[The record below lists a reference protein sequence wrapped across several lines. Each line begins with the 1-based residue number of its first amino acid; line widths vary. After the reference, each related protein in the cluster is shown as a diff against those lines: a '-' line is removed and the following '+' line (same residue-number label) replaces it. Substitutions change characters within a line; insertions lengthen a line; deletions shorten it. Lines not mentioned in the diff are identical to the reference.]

1 MSLRKKFLSGIGIS
15 VIAVMLLLTLLVS
28 RSVAGLIEAK
38 EREHHHLLTEAVDAQ
53 MQAQLDSAR
62 MSVISIANNAQVQ
75 ELFAQ
80 RDREALLEQLMPVYE
95 TLQNE
100 VAQIQFHLPDSTA
113 FLRLHMPENFGDSLR
128 DFRFTVNEA
137 NEKKTIVQGLEEGRG
152 GYGFRVV
159 VPMNHQGQHTGSV
172 EYGSNFGNQFLEN
185 LKVQFGG
192 DYFIYTLTDES
203 VSWQEG
209 QEDNS
214 FLAGTMETDSWQ
226 ESLDMMTHVMN
237 GEWVSQVSEDENQ
250 SVLLIPY
257 MDYQGNVGGYIKAIL
272 DRSAIVA
279 QSNGMTRMLYLL
291 TAGVTVLL
299 SLIMFLFLNSA
310 ILKPVN
316 RMKISIA
323 AVEQGDFTI
332 ECDATTKDEIGQ
344 LACSFNQMVGTVR
357 EMIGDISGAALKV
370 SDASAALQHTALEN
384 TRTTEEVAKAVEGI
398 AQGAVDQAERT
409 EEGAQK
415 SLAMGS
421 IIEKNQQLT
430 ATMNQ
435 TNQQATRVVAE
446 SLKNMEQLTH
456 IYETTVQAMEAVRQG
471 IQNTDSSSRR
481 ISDASGMIAAIADQT
496 NLLALNAAIEAARA
510 GEAGR
515 GFAVV
520 ADEIRKLAEE
530 SNAST
535 KTIDQVVEELQQHSK
550 EAVQTI
556 EKSFEVL
563 HQLQSE
569 IDRNQKAFHQI
580 AQSSQDS
587 HDQMKALNASTEQL
601 EKMKQEILDTIQSLA
616 AIAEENSASTEEVSA
631 SVEEQS
637 ASMMEIAQASDS
649 LAELSQHLQ
658 EKMRQFR
665 A

>member
-15 VIAVMLLLTLLVS
+15 VVAVMLLMTLLVS
-28 RSVAGLIEAK
+28 QSVAGLIEAK

-62 MSVISIANNAQVQ
+62 MSVLSIANNAQVQ
-75 ELFAQ
+75 ALFAQ
-80 RDREALLEQLMPVYE
+80 RDREALLEQLLPVYE

-113 FLRLHMPENFGDSLR
+113 FLRLHMPENHGDSLR

-137 NEKKTIVQGLEEGRG
+137 NEKQAIVQGLEEGRG

-159 VPMNHQGQHTGSV
+159 VPMSHLGRHTGSV

-185 LKVQFGG
+185 LKEQFGG

-209 QEDNS
+209 QEENT
-214 FLAGTMETDSWQ
+214 FLAGTLETDIWQ
-226 ESLDMMTHVMN
+226 DSPDVITPVLEGQL
-237 GEWVSQVSEDENQ
+237 VSRVSDDENQ

-257 MDYQGNVGGYIKAIL
+257 HDYQGNVGGYIKAVL

-279 QSNGMTRMLYLL
+279 QSAGMTRMLYLL
-291 TAGVTVLL
+291 TAGVAILL
-299 SLIMFLFLNSA
+299 SLVMFLFLNNA

-316 RMKISIA
+316 RMKTSIA

-370 SDASAALQHTALEN
+370 NDASAALQYTALEN

-398 AQGAVDQAERT
+398 AQGAVEQAERS

-415 SLAMGS
+415 SLKMGS
-421 IIEKNQQLT
+421 IIEENQHLT
-430 ATMNQ
+430 AAMNQ
-435 TNQQATRVVAE
+435 TNQKSMEVVE
-446 SLKNMEQLTH
+446 NSLKNMEQLTH

-481 ISDASGMIAAIADQT
+481 ISDASGMIAAISEQT

-535 KTIDQVVEELQQHSK
+535 KTIDQVVEELQQHSR
-550 EAVQTI
+550 EAVKTI
-556 EKSFEVL
+556 ENSFEVL

-569 IDRNQKAFHQI
+569 IDRNQQAFHQI

-587 HDQMKALNASTEQL
+587 HEQMKSLNDSTQEL
-601 EKMKQEILDTIQSLA
+601 EAMKQEILDAIQSLA

-649 LAELSQHLQ
+649 LAALSQHLQ
-658 EKMRQFR
+658 DKMKLFK

>member
-15 VIAVMLLLTLLVS
+15 VIAVMLLMTLMVS

-62 MSVISIANNAQVQ
+62 MSVVSIANNAQVQ

-137 NEKKTIVQGLEEGRG
+137 NEKKAIVQGLEEGRG

-159 VPMNHQGQHTGSV
+159 VPMSHQGQHTGSV

-185 LKVQFGG
+185 LKQQFGG

-209 QEDNS
+209 QEENI
-214 FLAGTMETDSWQ
+214 FLAGTLETDRWQ

-257 MDYQGNVGGYIKAIL
+257 KDYQGNVGGYIKAIL

-310 ILKPVN
+310 ILRPVN
-316 RMKISIA
+316 RMKTLIA
-323 AVEQGDFTI
+323 AVEQGDFTV
-332 ECDATTKDEIGQ
+332 ECQGTSKDEIGQ
-344 LACSFNQMVGTVR
+344 LADSFNQMVRTVR

-370 SDASAALQHTALEN
+370 SDASATLQQTALEN

-415 SLAMGS
+415 SQAMGR
-421 IIEKNQQLT
+421 IMEENQQLT

-456 IYETTVQAMEAVRQG
+456 IYETTVQAMEAVRLG

-481 ISDASGMIAAIADQT
+481 ISDASGMIAAISEQT

-535 KTIDQVVEELQQHSK
+535 KTIDQVVEDLQQHSK

-556 EKSFEVL
+556 ENSFEVL
-563 HQLQSE
+563 HRLQSE
-569 IDRNQKAFHQI
+569 ISRNQQAFHQI

-587 HDQMKALNASTEQL
+587 HEQMKALNASTEQL
-601 EKMKQEILDTIQSLA
+601 EKMKQEILDAIQSLA

-658 EKMRQFR
+658 EKMSQFR